1 MKRATRM
8 YGILLVMLLGA
19 AWVQWTAEA
28 PVDLEGK
35 VVVLQGEAD
44 AITEVRW
51 ISEDNEATVRRQSD
65 AHGNY
70 YWVDYTRWKE
80 TKLPSARSAE
90 DTGEAEAEIE
100 RVATRSAFKG
110 SEKAKALMDSLSPLA
125 ARRRLTISDDG
136 KLEQLGLL
144 TPGSR
149 IEIDRAGST
158 EVLEI
163 GAESYGTR
171 DYYVRHVGTD
181 QFYLFERD
189 LIQPLKYARTR
200 LPDRRLSGLE
210 PADLRS
216 ATLTVG
222 EDAQTWTQ
230 VHGEDQRKAHWVHPD
245 SPDTVAEQATTWL
258 DKFLKLKGTK
268 FADPD
273 QPPADLQERFVVA
286 LSTERERTTVTVSQV
301 GSEGDWYAVS
311 EHTRGLIKLVRSGA
325 TGLAD
330 DVSGLMVASE

>member
-1 MKRATRM
+1 
-8 YGILLVMLLGA
+8 
-19 AWVQWTAEA
+19 
-28 PVDLEGK
+28 
-35 VVVLQGEAD
+35 
-44 AITEVRW
+44 
-51 ISEDNEATVRRQSD
+51 
-65 AHGNY
+65 
-70 YWVDYTRWKE
+70 
-80 TKLPSARSAE
+80 
-90 DTGEAEAEIE
+90 
-100 RVATRSAFKG
+100 
-110 SEKAKALMDSLSPLA
+110 
-125 ARRRLTISDDG
+125 
-136 KLEQLGLL
+136 
-144 TPGSR
+144 
-149 IEIDRAGST
+149 
-158 EVLEI
+158 
-163 GAESYGTR
+163 
-171 DYYVRHVGTD
+171 
-181 QFYLFERD
+181 
-189 LIQPLKYARTR
+189 
-200 LPDRRLSGLE
+200 
-210 PADLRS
+210 
-216 ATLTVG
+216 VG